1 MQLVV
6 TIYEKA
12 PELAIEVIR
21 ALRDDHD
28 AIELRVDAFG
38 GRAVDW
44 AAVRAATTK
53 PVIVTNRGGT
63 PVLDASADFV
73 DVEWGQPIPTG
84 RRVVLCIT
92 TTKGCRMSSIWSRRC
107 TARSG

>member
-6 TIYEKA
+6 TIYEET
-12 PELAIEVIR
+12 PERAIEVIR
-21 ALRDDHD
+21 ALRADHD

-53 PVIVTNRGGT
+53 PVIATNRGGA
-63 PVLDASADFV
+63 PVDVEASFI
-73 DVEWGQPIPTG
+73 DVEWGHPIPAG
-84 RRVVLCIT
+84 RRVIL
-92 TTKGCRMSSIWSRRC
+92 S
-107 TARSG
+107 